1 MIKVLIVDDSPL
13 IRGILT
19 EVIQQA
25 KDLTVVGSAEDPYQ
39 AREMIKSLNPDV
51 ITLDIEMPKMDGIS
65 FLRNL
70 MRLRPMPVVMI
81 STLTQQGSPITL
93 EALEIG
99 AVDFIAK
106 PKVNVAEQLQ
116 HYAETVQEKVRTAA
130 TARLRP
136 YRTSEAAAQKAQLP
150 SGQAFERNSIIA
162 IGASTGGTEAIK
174 EVLVQMPKDAPP
186 IVITQH
192 IPPVFSSSFAMRMDK
207 TCAMHVKEA
216 EDGDILEFG
225 RVYIAPGD
233 KHLKVVSK
241 GLNKVCVLDDGELVN
256 RHKPAVD
263 VLFDSLK
270 PFAKSVTAVLLT
282 GMGSDGARGMLGL
295 LEAGAKT
302 AAQDEQTSVVW
313 GMPKAAVEMNAAQK
327 VLPLQSVAAHL
338 IKSTSR

>member
-25 KDLTVVGSAEDPYQ
+25 TDLEVVGSAEDPYQ

-136 YRTSEAAAQKAQLP
+136 YRTSEAAAHKAQLP

-192 IPPVFSSSFAMRMDK
+192 IPPVFSTSFAMRMDK

-225 RVYIAPGD
+225 KVYIAPGD

-270 PFAKSVTAVLLT
+270 PFAKYVSAVLLT

-302 AAQDEQTSVVW
+302 AAQDEQTCVVW
-313 GMPKAAVEMNAAQK
+313 GMPKAAVDMNAAQK
-327 VLPLQSVAAHL
+327 VLPLQSVAAYL
-338 IKSTSR
+338 LKSTSR

>member
-13 IRGILT
+13 IRGLLT
-19 EVIQQA
+19 EILQQA
-25 KDLTVVGSAEDPYQ
+25 DDLKVVGSAEDPYQ

-106 PKVNVAEQLQ
+106 PKVNVAEQFQ

-136 YRTSEAAAQKAQLP
+136 YKTSDAAAHKAQLP
-150 SGQAFERNSIIA
+150 TGQSFERNAIIA

-192 IPPVFSSSFAMRMDK
+192 IPPIFSTSFAMRMDK
-207 TCAMHVKEA
+207 TCAMRVKEA

-225 RVYIAPGD
+225 HVYIAPGD

-270 PFAKSVTAVLLT
+270 PFAKYVSAVLLT
-282 GMGSDGARGMLGL
+282 GMGSDGARGLLGL

-313 GMPKAAVEMNAAQK
+313 GMPKAAVDMNAAQK

-338 IKSTSR
+338 LKSSSR